1 VQGLLVYKKHRSIQT
16 KYMSKEEKRND
27 RFESYPRPS
36 ETDKQ
41 LQNQPE
47 FQDQQPND
55 FGDKSISDVP
65 NSNAEHQSD
74 DPQRETKRDREKDK

>member
-1 VQGLLVYKKHRSIQT
+1 
-16 KYMSKEEKRND
+16 MSKDEKRND
-27 RFESYPRPS
+27 RFESYPQPT

-55 FGDKSISDVP
+55 FEDKSISDVP
-65 NSNAEHQSD
+65 GNNAKRESN
-74 DPQRETKRDREKDK
+74 DPKQETGE